1 MWNKEGP
8 PHCTRRGGPSSSV
21 GSIFRASRFREPQ
34 GPGETWR
41 LNEGSGVRR
50 ARRKERKEECRILNL
65 KSECFRIFTK
75 SIRACGIPCCL
86 RKTFRCPTTSSA
98 HARIHESRTHVSGTS
113 RFTTGGELQ
122 CVTSLSKI
130 NVSVELLSRGMTR
143 AAIRTVRRFLRGFLD
158 VPVLFCG
165 LPLSFGESCLRM
177 RRGADTE
184 RMLCAIASTMEE
196 IAGQQNVRLLCFKEF
211 DHRGAGEVD
220 HIRKMGYIQAHSL
233 PSCCLPVRW
242 KTFDDYVA
250 STRAGY
256 RRQIA
261 ATLRRRREC
270 GLQIRR
276 VGEFGRD
283 VEAIY
288 ALYLEVMDRA
298 PFQLERLN
306 RSFFDKLDVNLGA
319 RSHALLLERNGKLL
333 AAAIMLTTPSVTN
346 FLLTGI
352 DYSINREY
360 QVYPNLILA
369 VVAEAIRVG
378 APCLEMG
385 RTSYAM
391 KSRIG
396 AEPTPRYIYLR
407 HRGWA
412 AHSFLKRASRFLFP
426 KTVYPTRRVFR
437 E

>member
-1 MWNKEGP
+1 MP
-8 PHCTRRGGPSSSV
+8 
-21 GSIFRASRFREPQ
+21 ASKPE
-34 GPGETWR
+34 
-41 LNEGSGVRR
+41 VRV
-50 ARRKERKEECRILNL
+50 
-65 KSECFRIFTK
+65 FQD
-75 SIRACGIPCCL
+75 
-86 RKTFRCPTTSSA
+86 
-98 HARIHESRTHVSGTS
+98 IHEIDPGLWDSLLSEQDIQMSHDFVSACQDSRVAGA
-113 RFTTGGELQ
+113 RFWHLAIYDRGDLQ
-122 CVTSLSKI
+122 CVTTLSKM
-130 NVSVELLSRGMTR
+130 NVSIELLSTGMTR
-143 AAIRTVRRFLRGFLD
+143 AAIRTVRRLLRGFLD

-165 LPLSFGESCLRM
+165 LPVSFGESCLRM
-177 RRGADTE
+177 RRGADAE
-184 RMLCAIASTMEE
+184 RMLHAIASTMEE
-196 IAGQQNVRLLCFKEF
+196 IARQQNVRLLCFKEF
-211 DHRGAGEVD
+211 DHLGAREVD
-220 HIRKMGYIQAHSL
+220 DIRKMGYIQAHSL
-233 PSCCLPVRW
+233 PSCCLPLRW

-261 ATLRRRREC
+261 ATLRLRQDY
-270 GLQIRR
+270 GLKIRR
-276 VGEFGRD
+276 VEGFGED

-319 RSHALLLERNGKLL
+319 RSHALLLERNDKLL

-346 FLLTGI
+346 YLLTGI
-352 DYSINREY
+352 DYSTNREY

-385 RTSYAM
+385 QTSYAM
-391 KSRIG
+391 KSRMG

-407 HRGWA
+407 HRGRA
-412 AHSFLKRASRFLFP
+412 AHSVLKRASRFLFP